1 MTRVVLLPG
10 LAEDLTRIVDH
21 LDRHEASQRQER
33 IDGILHAMDVLAD
46 NPMIGRSLAE
56 GLRELIVGR
65 DARGYVALYRYLS
78 EFDTVFVIA
87 IRAQREAGYSHD

>member
-10 LAEDLTRIVDH
+10 LAEDLARIVDH
-21 LDRHEASQRQER
+21 LDRHEAAQRQER

-46 NPMIGRSLAE
+46 NPMIGRALAE
-56 GLRELIVGR
+56 DFRELIVGR

-87 IRAQREAGYSHD
+87 IRAQREAGYTHD